1 MTHCVLSTNVLAFPF
16 ILSIDSNIY
25 FIHHLFQE
33 TLNQKM
39 DNQKGTRVDEIQ
51 LQVDG
56 VRNIMADNVTRVMV
70 SSFYY
75 TY

>member
-1 MTHCVLSTNVLAFPF
+1 
-16 ILSIDSNIY
+16 
-25 FIHHLFQE
+25 
-33 TLNQKM
+33 M